1 MRDKKRSRVADYLVY
16 LAVRVIVCVIQA
28 LPFETGRLIA
38 RLIAW
43 LAYQIDRRHRL
54 VAAENLQKA
63 FPGQHSAAEIDGM
76 VRGVYRHF
84 CTLLIEIMHM
94 PRRYHLHNYKQRVH
108 LREPRRM
115 VELLMSGR
123 PVLFVTGH
131 FGNWEMAG
139 YVLGLFGFRAHAIA
153 RPLDNPYLDAYLRDF
168 RERTGQRLLAKH
180 GDFEQIEKLLAQ
192 GGLIA
197 TLADQDAGQ
206 RGLFVDFF
214 GRPASTHKAVA
225 LMALEHNVPMVVC
238 GTPHLD
244 GKYHIWPIDIIY
256 PEDYEKSPDAVRA
269 ITQRFT
275 SELEKMVRTA
285 PEQYFWV
292 HRRWKHAP
300 PVRRKP
306 KAAPEFD
313 GQSAAALALR
323 AGSALGRVVS

>member
-1 MRDKKRSRVADYLVY
+1 MPDKKRSRFVDYVVY
-16 LAVRVIVCVIQA
+16 LAVRVLVCIIQA
-28 LPFETGRLIA
+28 LPVDAGSMFA
-38 RLIAW
+38 RLLAW
-43 LAYQIDRRHRL
+43 LAYKINKRHRL
-54 VAAENLQKA
+54 VATENLQKA
-63 FPGQHSAAEIDGM
+63 FPGQYADAQIDGM

-94 PRRYHLHNYKQRVH
+94 PRRYHLHNYKQYLILH
-108 LREPRRM
+108 EPVRM
-115 VELLMSGR
+115 AELMLSGR
-123 PVLFVTGH
+123 PVLMVTGH

-139 YVLGLFGFRAHAIA
+139 YILGLFGFRCHAIA
-153 RPLDNPYLDAYLRDF
+153 RPLDNPYLDDFLRGF

-180 GDFEQIEKLLAQ
+180 GDFEQIERILAH
-192 GGLIA
+192 GGLVA

-225 LMALEHNVPMVVC
+225 LMALEHNVPMIVC
-238 GTPHLD
+238 GTPHVD

-275 SELEKMVRTA
+275 TGLETMIRAV

-300 PVRRKP
+300 PVRRKS
-306 KAAPEFD
+306 KQAA
-313 GQSAAALALR
+313 
-323 AGSALGRVVS
+323 

>member
-1 MRDKKRSRVADYLVY
+1 MREKKRSRVADYFVY
-16 LAVRVIVCVIQA
+16 FALRIVVCLIQA
-28 LPFETGRLIA
+28 LPFEFGRLVA
-38 RLIAW
+38 RLVAW
-43 LAYQIDRRHRL
+43 LAYKIDKRHRL
-54 VAAENLQKA
+54 VATENLQKA
-63 FPGQHSAAEIDGM
+63 FPGKYSDAEIDGM

-84 CTLLIEIMHM
+84 CTLLLEIMHM
-94 PRRYHLHNYKQRVH
+94 PRRYHLHNYKQHIVF
-108 LREPRRM
+108 REPTRM
-115 VELLMSGR
+115 AELMMSGR
-123 PVLFVTGH
+123 PVLMVTGH

-139 YVLGLFGFRAHAIA
+139 YALGLFGFRSHAIA
-153 RPLDNPYLDAYLRDF
+153 RPLDNPYLDDYLRDF

-180 GDFEQIEKLLAQ
+180 GEFDQIEAILAQ

-225 LMALEHNVPMVVC
+225 LMALEHNVPMIVC
-238 GTPHLD
+238 GTPQLD

-256 PEDYEKSPDAVRA
+256 PEEYEKLPDAVRA

-275 SELEKMVRTA
+275 SGLEQMIRSA

-300 PVRRKP
+300 PTRRKSHR
-306 KAAPEFD
+306 AA
-313 GQSAAALALR
+313 
-323 AGSALGRVVS
+323 